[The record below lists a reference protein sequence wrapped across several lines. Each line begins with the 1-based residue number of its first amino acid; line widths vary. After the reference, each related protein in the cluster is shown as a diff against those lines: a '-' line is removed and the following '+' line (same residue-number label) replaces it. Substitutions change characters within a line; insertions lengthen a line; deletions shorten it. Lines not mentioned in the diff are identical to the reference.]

1 MAIGNGHQ
9 DKGAAMQLASVVSPE
24 VLKVR
29 PESPL
34 IEAAK
39 AMNDQDL
46 GSVAI
51 AVNDRLLGIFTER
64 DLLRA
69 VADGADLA
77 TSEVSDWMTAPA
89 DTVDVSM
96 QIREAAEWML
106 ASGYRHLP
114 VVENGAVVGMVSIK
128 DVMWGLTA
136 ADY

>member
-1 MAIGNGHQ
+1 
-9 DKGAAMQLASVVSPE
+9 MQLASVVSPE
-24 VLKVR
+24 IVKIR

-39 AMNDQDL
+39 AMDSEGL
-46 GSVAI
+46 GSVAVTI
-51 AVNDRLLGIFTER
+51 EDRLLGIFTER

-69 VADGADLA
+69 VAAGAHLA
-77 TSEVSDWMTAPA
+77 TTEVSEWMTAPA
-89 DTVDVSM
+89 DTVDVTM
-96 QIREAAEWML
+96 QIRDAAEWML

-128 DVMWGLTA
+128 DVMWGMTA